1 MKNVFK
7 QKTAYILA
15 LLLVFTTVFSG
26 GFALPSLFEID
37 VHAATSVSPSITE
50 SIEVGDSETY
60 TLHPNQ
66 KLYLEFE
73 PSTTAKYKLKV
84 TSSND
89 LKYHIKQGS
98 KSTSGT
104 SPTLTT
110 AKLTKNKEYKFTV
123 YYEDTSVASDKCTVK
138 LSKDSSSSDDDDDD
152 DDSSSSSSSS
162 SKSSGSS
169 SSSSSSSKSSGS
181 SSSSSSSKTS
191 STAKGNT
198 YKVGKANYTITG
210 TSTVCYDGAQMTA
223 NATVAE
229 VPATVT
235 LASKTYTVNAI
246 GPNAF
251 AGYNKLKKV
260 VVGENVKNLRAGA
273 FADAASL
280 TTINIHSTDLS
291 MATTKDAL
299 KNSNVKRV
307 LVPISSLKDYKKIFS
322 KSHSGSANSIQVR
335 RNNYTPASAAPAAAT
350 GTDAA
355 AGTATTDA
363 ASTDATAN

>member
-152 DDSSSSSSSS
+152 DD
-162 SKSSGSS
+162 SS

>member
-138 LSKDSSSSDDDDDD
+138 LSKDSSSSDDDD
-152 DDSSSSSSSS
+152 SSSSSSSS

-280 TTINIHSTDLS
+280 TTIGN
-291 MATTKDAL
+291 
-299 KNSNVKRV
+299 
-307 LVPISSLKDYKKIFS
+307 
-322 KSHSGSANSIQVR
+322 
-335 RNNYTPASAAPAAAT
+335 
-350 GTDAA
+350 
-355 AGTATTDA
+355 
-363 ASTDATAN
+363 